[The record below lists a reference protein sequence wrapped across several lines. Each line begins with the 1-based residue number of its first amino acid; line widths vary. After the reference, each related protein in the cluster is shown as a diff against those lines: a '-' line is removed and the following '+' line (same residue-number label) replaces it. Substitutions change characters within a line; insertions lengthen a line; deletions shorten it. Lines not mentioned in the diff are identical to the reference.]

1 MASFLRHTP
10 TGDLYPYNE
19 NLAMRDDM
27 VAYVPPPQNSVET
40 PIEVKE
46 EEEIVIQPVKAVQ
59 PVKLPKELPNLD
71 DL

>member
-27 VAYVPPPQNSVET
+27 VAYVPPPQNSVEA
-40 PIEVKE
+40 PIEVVE
-46 EEEIVIQPVKAVQ
+46 EEEIVIQPVKAAQ